1 MLKGRHRRNNVVRR
15 RGSAVVAAGVMSATA
30 GAAILAG
37 ATSASAAS
45 TIPDSQ
51 IAAYAHSAGLDNCR
65 VGLATW
71 VAIALAESS
80 GNTYAHATVGEDSRG
95 LWQINMRAHAGWVG
109 SRDLYDPATNAWAA
123 AQVCKGSGPS
133 AWTTYTTGAYRS
145 YLARG
150 NAAANA
156 VGSATVYAAPVAL
169 AKAPAAPA
177 APAIPANAWYLSQAA
192 NHATYLDATHQLQQ
206 KLASLGYTIGV
217 DGYFGPQTN
226 GVVRAYQASH
236 GLLVD
241 GIVGPQTHKA
251 LFG

>member
-1 MLKGRHRRNNVVRR
+1 MRKGRHRKKNVVRR
-15 RGSAVVAAGVMSATA
+15 RGSAVVAAGVMTATA
-30 GAAILAG
+30 GAAVFAG
-37 ATSASAAS
+37 ASPASAAS
-45 TIPDSQ
+45 TIVSDSQ
-51 IAAYAHSAGLDNCR
+51 IAAYAHSAGLDSCR

-80 GNTYAHATVGEDSRG
+80 GNRYAHATVGEDSRG

-123 AQVCKGSGPS
+123 TQVCKGSGPS
-133 AWTTYTTGAYRS
+133 AWTTYTKGAYRA

-156 VGSATVYAAPVAL
+156 VGSGAVLAAPVSL
-169 AKAPAAPA
+169 AK

-192 NHATYLDATHQLQQ
+192 NHATYLDAVRQLQQ
-206 KLASLGYTIGV
+206 KLASLGYTVGV

-241 GIVGPQTHKA
+241 GVVGPQTHKA